1 MEKIRNTILKITFLS
16 NEGPS
21 LKMSDI
27 AFLTSTFVHQPLYT
41 NLFTPTFAHRPLY
54 TDLCTPTFVHQPLYT
69 NLCTPKICTQPFL
82 HQPLHTN
89 LFTPIFVHQPL
100 HTDLCTPTF
109 AHQPFYTTLYIW
121 ICISTLPTQHNYIYC
136 STYLKQLEE
145 VVCNLLNVFHVT
157 NFCQYEIVDFVR
169 KRHLGVR

>member
-54 TDLCTPTFVHQPLYT
+54 TNLCTPIFVHQKFAHNPFYTNLCTPTFLHQSLYTNLCTPTFVHQPL
-69 NLCTPKICTQPFL
+69 
-82 HQPLHTN
+82 HTN
-89 LFTPIFVHQPL
+89 LFT
-100 HTDLCTPTF
+100 
-109 AHQPFYTTLYIW
+109 QPFYIW